1 MNKHRRNTIKD
12 YSLYI
17 VTSKMYSCE
26 VVCIHK
32 HCGNV
37 RELRTCMHV
46 CSFGMYKTAACTTC
60 MQMYFHV
67 HKKNANKFS
76 IFQGL
81 VNLHHPSALIVLSAM
96 QCVVHSKKKQF
107 FAKGLIVIPIKRRN
121 SFLIWFRCCEPWP
134 SHMQQKYL
142 DFCLLPSFH
151 QYFQHSIWIMSIL
164 LVWC

>member
-1 MNKHRRNTIKD
+1 MTKHRRNTIKG
-12 YSLYI
+12 YSYI

-32 HCGNV
+32 FCGNV
-37 RELRTCMHV
+37 HELRTCIDV
-46 CSFGMYKTAACTTC
+46 CSFGVYKTAACTTC

-67 HKKNANKFS
+67 HKKKCKQIFNFSRLGESAPSIRFDCFISNAMR
-76 IFQGL
+76 G
-81 VNLHHPSALIVLSAM
+81 AL
-96 QCVVHSKKKQF
+96 KKKQF
-107 FAKGLIVIPIKRRN
+107 FAKGLIVIPIKRPN
-121 SFLIWFRCCEPWP
+121 SFLIWFRSCEPWL

-142 DFCLLPSFH
+142 GFCLLPSFH